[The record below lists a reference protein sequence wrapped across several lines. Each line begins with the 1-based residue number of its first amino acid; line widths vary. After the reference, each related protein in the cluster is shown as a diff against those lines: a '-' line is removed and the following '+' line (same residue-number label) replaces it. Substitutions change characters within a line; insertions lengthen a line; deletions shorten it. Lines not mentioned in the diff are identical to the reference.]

1 MMAMRE
7 RRSLTLALAGVSAL
21 ALSDCQTAS
30 EQRKAANNNVSQN
43 SNVSEKEQ
51 QMVNVGLFV
60 RLQAK
65 PGKEG
70 DLESFVRSGLPMVQK
85 EPATTAWFG
94 VRLNPSTF
102 GIFDAFPDDAG
113 RQAHLTGELAKA
125 LGAKAGDML
134 AQPPSIENL
143 DVLVAKLP

>member
-1 MMAMRE
+1 MTTIRE
-7 RRSLTLALAGVSAL
+7 RGVMTLAIAGVAAL
-21 ALSDCQTAS
+21 VVSGCQAAPDQREAAS
-30 EQRKAANNNVSQN
+30 NNVSQN
-43 SNVSEKEQ
+43 NNVSEKEQ
-51 QMVNVGLFV
+51 KMVKVGLFV
-60 RLQAK
+60 RLKAK

-85 EPATTAWFG
+85 EPATIAWFG
-94 VRLNPSTF
+94 VRLDPSTF